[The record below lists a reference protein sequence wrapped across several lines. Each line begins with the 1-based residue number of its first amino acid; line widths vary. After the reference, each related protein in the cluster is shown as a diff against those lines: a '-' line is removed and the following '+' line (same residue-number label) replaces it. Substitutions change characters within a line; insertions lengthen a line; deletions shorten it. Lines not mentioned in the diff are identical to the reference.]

1 MLRSVL
7 CGATLIGGL
16 FWTLYLVYGWWAFT
30 SLLALGAA
38 STVVRQG
45 LLESLVSQTVVAVV
59 LLGIGAVLREPK
71 VIRRRVASRQ
81 KAGRS
86 TGSREGGRDSL
97 RGIEHYD
104 PLVDGSEAGD
114 TVRMALIRKY
124 RIRRDDTLG
133 LIICQ
138 GQAFRSLDEALEHA
152 RQAELEAGRQAR
164 AHHAGLEDPDMQ
176 AARAYGSTTQ
186 TSGAEEPR
194 DSGASAG
201 SAEGGRAVAAVM
213 RELLRPGPLGS
224 PPEAA
229 ATSRGGARGAAAPDR
244 TVVPAT

>member
-1 MLRSVL
+1 
-7 CGATLIGGL
+7 
-16 FWTLYLVYGWWAFT
+16 
-30 SLLALGAA
+30 
-38 STVVRQG
+38 
-45 LLESLVSQTVVAVV
+45 
-59 LLGIGAVLREPK
+59 
-71 VIRRRVASRQ
+71 
-81 KAGRS
+81 
-86 TGSREGGRDSL
+86 
-97 RGIEHYD
+97 
-104 PLVDGSEAGD
+104 
-114 TVRMALIRKY
+114 MALIRKY

-201 SAEGGRAVAAVM
+201 SAEGGRAAAAVM